1 MSVPFSFFKSPV
13 ISMAETPPPPL
24 AGAAAKR
31 QRRDAGSPEDEGEL
45 DHLLVALGIPDS
57 GSKRRKR
64 AKQATEEP
72 PQVIELLTPPRS
84 TNRRQSVVDLTVS
97 PPSPR
102 EPNPPFLSSQ
112 ESGDDFSYSPTAS
125 PPPFLAFPLSPPAIA
140 SPTVHSKEPAARTR
154 TGASQARRLSGQLR
168 DLHAVTARRAP
179 SSPAKRRR
187 KATPVSDQTAT
198 AVSLPRGETETETVS
213 SSTQRQQTGSSNAG
227 FSTATAPAQSTADV
241 VAELQMERSLDQST
255 AGQSIRDALQSH
267 VYNGKPVPF
276 TLAEAFDCRLPRV
289 IRWERRRGGM
299 TNGGASHVSCAIYY
313 EADEFLQLLRL
324 KAYPEVVA
332 AVRYLHTLVP
342 PSARRQGT
350 SKAKA
355 EEEEE
360 EPSKFFVIIEGMDR
374 ALIQHKKQQKHRK
387 REESRPTASTP
398 AISFADLHELAFQL
412 FMDVGA
418 HTKFTVDVDATANYV
433 ALLTREL
440 VVAASPVSALEEFLE
455 AVPKYNSFRVTH
467 SGATASVCAN
477 AWLRMLQVIPGV
489 SEDKAQSLLDHFP
502 TFASLMRAYRDPAL
516 SRSQKED
523 LVSDKLHDSRIQR
536 ALSKRIYTVFC
547 EENPETVIS

>member
-1 MSVPFSFFKSPV
+1 MV
-13 ISMAETPPPPL
+13 ETPPPL
-24 AGAAAKR
+24 SGAAAKH
-31 QRRDAGSPEDEGEL
+31 QRRGAGSPEDEGEL

-64 AKQATEEP
+64 ARQAAEEP

-102 EPNPPFLSSQ
+102 EPNPPFVSSQ
-112 ESGDDFSYSPTAS
+112 ESCDDFSYSPTAS
-125 PPPFLAFPLSPPAIA
+125 PPPFLAFPLPPVAIA
-140 SPTVHSKEPAARTR
+140 
-154 TGASQARRLSGQLR
+154 
-168 DLHAVTARRAP
+168 
-179 SSPAKRRR
+179 
-187 KATPVSDQTAT
+187 KAD
-198 AVSLPRGETETETVS
+198 TETVS
-213 SSTQRQQTGSSNAG
+213 SSTQRQQTARSNAG
-227 FSTATAPAQSTADV
+227 SSTATAPAQLTAGV

-289 IRWERRRGGM
+289 IRWERRPGGS

-313 EADEFLQLLRL
+313 EAGEFLQLLRL

-342 PSARRQGT
+342 PSSRRQGT

-374 ALIQHKKQQKHRK
+374 ALIQHKKQQEHKKRK
-387 REESRPTASTP
+387 ESRSSAST
-398 AISFADLHELAFQL
+398 AVISFADLHGLAFQL

-455 AVPKYNSFRVTH
+455 AVPRYKSFRVTH

-489 SEDKAQSLLDHFP
+489 SEGKAQSLLDHFP
-502 TFASLMRAYRDPAL
+502 SFASLMRAYRDPAL

-523 LVSDKLHDSRIQR
+523 LVSDKLHDGRIQR

-547 EENPETVIS
+547 EENPEAAIS